1 MSRYVVDRRPKK
13 PWIVSFRP
21 LISTKKPMTN
31 SLFHCIIEPICQY
44 GSHDEGCCQTY
55 LYGRSSP
62 EVWIRLWQQSESCGP
77 PATIYSDFLLRTSQ
91 HPWLKTGKVRGDT
104 KTTTCTSYEHLDRMS
119 QLNAEAY
126 LDERHTRSPIP
137 WSISLIHTIGIPVS
151 TFQHRHS

>member
-1 MSRYVVDRRPKK
+1 MD
-13 PWIVSFRP
+13 SFISP
-21 LISTKKPMTN
+21 PISTKKPMTN

-104 KTTTCTSYEHLDRMS
+104 KTTTCTSYEHLKTGC
-119 QLNAEAY
+119 LNSMLKPTWMNATQEAQS
-126 LDERHTRSPIP
+126 HGASA
-137 WSISLIHTIGIPVS
+137 
-151 TFQHRHS
+151 